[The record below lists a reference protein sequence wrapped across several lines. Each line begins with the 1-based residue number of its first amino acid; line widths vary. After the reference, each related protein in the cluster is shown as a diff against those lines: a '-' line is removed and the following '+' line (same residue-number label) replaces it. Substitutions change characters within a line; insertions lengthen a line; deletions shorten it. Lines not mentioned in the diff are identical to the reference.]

1 MNTQESQF
9 KKIDFSQLSDSE
21 KTKLIRAT
29 KEALRQRI
37 EEAKFWRT
45 LTETDGIVA
54 NGQPVTF

>member
-1 MNTQESQF
+1 MNNQESEF
-9 KKIDFSQLSDSE
+9 KKIDFLELSDSE

-45 LTETDGIVA
+45 LIETDGIIL
-54 NGQPVTF
+54 NGNSVIF